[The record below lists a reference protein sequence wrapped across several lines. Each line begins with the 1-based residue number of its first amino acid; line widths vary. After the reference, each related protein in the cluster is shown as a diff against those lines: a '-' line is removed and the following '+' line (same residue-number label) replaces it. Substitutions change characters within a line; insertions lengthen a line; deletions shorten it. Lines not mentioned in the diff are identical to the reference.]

1 MRYKYKKY
9 MIYPVHHLFLHSF
22 TFLIVMY
29 RSETKIMYHFAI
41 YNHPHTFT
49 KKSFK
54 SFTKKEKF
62 QILSFTQSA
71 KKRISIKQFKHLNE
85 SKLSI
90 L

>member
-1 MRYKYKKY
+1 
-9 MIYPVHHLFLHSF
+9 MISPVHHLFLHSF

-49 KKSFK
+49 GKSFK
-54 SFTKKEKF
+54 SFTKKF
-62 QILSFTQSA
+62 QILAFTQSA

>member
-1 MRYKYKKY
+1 
-9 MIYPVHHLFLHSF
+9 MIYPVHHLFVLSF

-49 KKSFK
+49 GKSFK
-54 SFTKKEKF
+54 SFTKKF
-62 QILSFTQSA
+62 QILAFTQSA

>member
-1 MRYKYKKY
+1 MRYKKY
-9 MIYPVHHLFLHSF
+9 MIYPVHHLFVLSF

-49 KKSFK
+49 GKSFK
-54 SFTKKEKF
+54 SFTKKF
-62 QILSFTQSA
+62 QILAFTQSA

>member
-1 MRYKYKKY
+1 MRYKKY
-9 MIYPVHHLFLHSF
+9 MIYPVHHLFVHSF

-29 RSETKIMYHFAI
+29 GSETKIMYHFAI

-49 KKSFK
+49 GKSFK
-54 SFTKKEKF
+54 SFTKKF
-62 QILSFTQSA
+62 QILAFTQSA

>member
-9 MIYPVHHLFLHSF
+9 MIYPVHHLFVLSF

-29 RSETKIMYHFAI
+29 RSETNIMYHFAI

-49 KKSFK
+49 GKSFK
-54 SFTKKEKF
+54 SFTKKF
-62 QILSFTQSA
+62 QILAFTQSA

>member
-1 MRYKYKKY
+1 MRYKKY
-9 MIYPVHHLFLHSF
+9 MIYPVHHLFVYSF
-22 TFLIVMY
+22 ILLIVMY
-29 RSETKIMYHFAI
+29 ISETNIMYHFAI

-49 KKSFK
+49 GKSFK
-54 SFTKKEKF
+54 SFTKKF
-62 QILSFTQSA
+62 QILAFTQSA